1 MLWDDRILA
10 DFQRGRIDLFYD
22 RVYPPLLL
30 YALRQLGTQH
40 GLLAEDCVQDAVFQ
54 AWSRRDRFAG
64 IGALKSFLYNTIR
77 NSAINLHRK
86 DSARERYFSYT
97 GKHSAE
103 DHILVADLEAQA
115 LIFNAIRELPDR
127 LREIVE
133 LSFVEGLKNREI
145 AERLGISLSS
155 VNKFKAESLQIL
167 RRKIGSLSV
176 ILLCVGAFPPPPQV

>member
-10 DFQRGRIDLFYD
+10 DFRRGRVDLFYD

-30 YALRQLGTQH
+30 YALRQLGTQQ
-40 GLLAEDCVQDAVFQ
+40 GLLAEDLVQDAVFQ

-77 NSAINLHRK
+77 NSAISLHRK
-86 DSARERYFSYT
+86 DSARDRYISYT
-97 GKHSAE
+97 DKHLAE
-103 DHILVADLEAQA
+103 DQALVADLEAQA

-127 LREIVE
+127 LRKVVE
-133 LSFVEGLKNREI
+133 MSFIEGLKNREI
-145 AERLGISLSS
+145 AERLDISLSS

-167 RRKIGSLSV
+167 RRKTGSLSV
-176 ILLCVGAFPPPPQV
+176 VLLCLGTFPPPQM